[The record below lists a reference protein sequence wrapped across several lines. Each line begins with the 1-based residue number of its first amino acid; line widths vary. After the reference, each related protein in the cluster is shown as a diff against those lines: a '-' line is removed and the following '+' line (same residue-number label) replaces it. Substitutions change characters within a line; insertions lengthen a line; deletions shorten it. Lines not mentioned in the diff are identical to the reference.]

1 MPTFKRV
8 NIRSDYSYVSDA
20 NSFDASYVQN
30 GPSGSFDNSAYAASQ
45 GYGFVNY
52 STSTFRSR
60 SLLVD
65 PSLAG
70 MYFTSTNGDQFRLDL
85 PDGVGTYRVRSA
97 HIDALA
103 SQTTGWRFRDGSTG
117 TNFANVSGTTTS
129 SQYRDITDTLKTASG
144 FNYSSESYVEHTF
157 TDTFLTVTRDTS
169 LASGNGVL
177 SSVWVEKTSGSSTN
191 GLGDEL
197 MWLLGDTSG
206 SGLTNLGTTGTATNH
221 NAVYTSKP
229 GAGGNYAYQFP
240 GGSIEIPSIF
250 AGNSSEKSVA
260 FWFYP
265 DDTGERFYFSDAPG
279 FTNSVGGVLAKQ
291 ETSASYL
298 EIGNGVGWQPSAL
311 TTFSDA
317 DLNSGW
323 NHQALVFNNGE
334 TLVYLNGVL
343 ELTSTAQ
350 TYNFPTY
357 TSTSSDKALWGAES
371 RSAYNTTRRYKGW
384 MDDFRQ
390 FPRSITA
397 QEVAHLATSRGILG
411 EPTTS
416 RYNAYASAKFKN
428 NTFDN
433 LRF

>member
-1 MPTFKRV
+1 
-8 NIRSDYSYVSDA
+8 
-20 NSFDASYVQN
+20 
-30 GPSGSFDNSAYAASQ
+30 
-45 GYGFVNY
+45 
-52 STSTFRSR
+52 
-60 SLLVD
+60 
-65 PSLAG
+65 

-350 TYNFPTY
+350 TL
-357 TSTSSDKALWGAES
+357 SLIHIS
-371 RSAYNTTRRYKGW
+371 
-384 MDDFRQ
+384 
-390 FPRSITA
+390 
-397 QEVAHLATSRGILG
+397 
-411 EPTTS
+411 EPT
-416 RYNAYASAKFKN
+416 RPY
-428 NTFDN
+428 
-433 LRF
+433 